1 MNLSAVRLP
10 RLQPPPVRRRAE
22 ESRAE
27 LARLEQRVIDLLGA
41 LKRVASTPA
50 GAAGAGAGAESW
62 AGVRSAFVTIA
73 SGVET
78 LGDVEAAL
86 AADEGRWLS
95 QLAAENPEAGDADA
109 VEYCLDRVEK
119 IRARFAAR
127 RTAGEAGA

>member
-22 ESRAE
+22 ENRAE
-27 LARLEQRVIDLLGA
+27 LARLEQRVVDLMGA
-41 LKRVASTPA
+41 LKRVASPA
-50 GAAGAGAGAESW
+50 VGAESW
-62 AGVRSAFVTIA
+62 AGIRSAFVAIA

-78 LGDVEAAL
+78 LGDVESAL

-109 VEYCLDRVEK
+109 VEYCLDRLEK
-119 IRARFAAR
+119 IRTRFATR
-127 RTAGEAGA
+127 RSGLEAAA